1 MKITTPKGNNFL
13 ILFLYSFHPHSQFRI
28 PHQTLTT
35 MEDQTAGIISE
46 PGAVEEPLA
55 PNRKLNLTSLMNHR
69 QGDVSWVNENTAI
82 LVIHGIG
89 NQFPLETLDL
99 FGRGLIKQYK
109 KVFGDSFTISHRVVP
124 KPATGNEIWFD
135 NVVRLTKDGEPFHID
150 IYEYYWANHTEGQ
163 ASYSDINNWL
173 NGVVKGA
180 KTFYQKNAKLGMRYK
195 DSSFF
200 FSKKTGAFRPLRYR
214 LFISVASKFIM
225 FLDFVSVALLKI
237 VSFIPFVGEY
247 AASIL
252 QSFSKQSIHKFTN
265 VIGDLAIYAV
275 VDSKSK
281 FYNIRK
287 MILNGAVESIKFL
300 IEKEEDP
307 GTSDEK
313 ETRLAYPSVLIAG
326 HSLGSQVAYD
336 AINRLN
342 LLLNQNLIKHYDNQG
357 RSTQAENPNERISD
371 QLKGFITFGS
381 PLDKTVFFLREN
393 VPDENYLRQQLLE
406 AYHGFK
412 QRNWSLSESA
422 GNPCYKLQS
431 CLNRVLEDVLWR
443 NYYDNADYVSGGL
456 DYYEKL
462 TNIDCDF
469 KAKGWLKF
477 THSDYWVCD
486 SFYLDL
492 IDNFLSADSYLNVTR
507 SQRAQTK
514 KEDVGA

>member
-1 MKITTPKGNNFL
+1 MK
-13 ILFLYSFHPHSQFRI
+13 
-28 PHQTLTT
+28 
-35 MEDQTAGIISE
+35 DQTAGILSK
-46 PGAVEEPLA
+46 PGAMEEPLT
-55 PNRKLNLTSLMNHR
+55 PNPKFNLNSLSKGRK
-69 QGDVSWVNENTAI
+69 GDLSWVTENTAI

-109 KVFGDSFTISHRVVP
+109 KVFGDSFTISHRIVP
-124 KPATGNEIWFD
+124 KPTTGSEIWFD
-135 NVVRLTKDGEPFHID
+135 NVVRLTKEGEEFHID

-200 FSKKTGAFRPLRYR
+200 FSKKTGAFKPLRYR
-214 LFISVASKFIM
+214 FFISVASKFIM
-225 FLDFVSVALLKI
+225 FLDFVSVALLKL

-247 AASIL
+247 AVSIL
-252 QSFSKQSIHKFTN
+252 QSFSKRSIHKFTN

-275 VDSKSK
+275 VDPKSK

-287 MILNGAVESIKFL
+287 RILSGAVESIKFL

-307 GTSDEK
+307 GSVDEK
-313 ETRLAYPSVLIAG
+313 ETRLAYPSVLVAG

-342 LLLNQNLIKHYDNQG
+342 LLLNQNLIKHYDSQG
-357 RSTQAENPNERISD
+357 RSTKQENANRRICD

-393 VPDENYLRQQLLE
+393 VPDASYLRQQLLE

-412 QRNWSLSESA
+412 QRNWSLAE
-422 GNPCYKLQS
+422 GTGDPCYKLQP
-431 CLNRVLEDVLWR
+431 CLNRILEDVTWR
-443 NYYDNADYVSGGL
+443 NYYDNSDYVSGGL
-456 DYYEKL
+456 DYYEML

-469 KAKGWLKF
+469 KTKGWFPF
-477 THSDYWVCD
+477 THSDYWACD
-486 SFYLDL
+486 NFYLDI
-492 IDNFLSADSYLNVTR
+492 IDNFLSADAYLNVVR
-507 SQRAQTK
+507 SQQTQTEK
-514 KEDVGA
+514 QDVGAG

>member
-1 MKITTPKGNNFL
+1 
-13 ILFLYSFHPHSQFRI
+13 
-28 PHQTLTT
+28 
-35 MEDQTAGIISE
+35 MEDQTAGILSNTPAIE
-46 PGAVEEPLA
+46 DPLT
-55 PNRKLNLTSLMNHR
+55 PNPKFNLTSLMKGR
-69 QGDVSWVNENTAI
+69 RGDISWVTENTAI

-109 KVFGDSFTISHRVVP
+109 KIFGDSFTISHRVVP
-124 KPATGNEIWFD
+124 KPATGNEVWFD
-135 NVVRLTKDGEPFHID
+135 NVLRLTKEGEPFHID
-150 IYEYYWANHTEGQ
+150 IYEYYWANHTEGH

-180 KTFYQKNAKLGMRYK
+180 KTFYRKNAKLGMRYK

-200 FSKKTGAFRPLRYR
+200 FNKKSGAFRPVRYR
-214 LFISVASKFIM
+214 FFISVASKFIM
-225 FLDFVSVALLKI
+225 FLDFVSVVLLKL

-252 QSFSKQSIHKFTN
+252 QSFSKKSIHNFTN

-275 VDSKSK
+275 VDPKSK
-281 FYNIRK
+281 FYNIRRK
-287 MILNGAVESIKFL
+287 ILSGAVEAIKFL

-307 GTSDEK
+307 GTADEK
-313 ETRLAYPSVLIAG
+313 AAPLAYPSVLVAG

-342 LLLNQNLIKHYDNQG
+342 LLVNQNLIKHYDNQG
-357 RSTQAENPNERISD
+357 RSTKPGNATRSISD

-412 QRNWSLSESA
+412 QRNWSLSEGA
-422 GNPCYKLQS
+422 ADPCYKLQP
-431 CLNRVLEDVLWR
+431 CLNRVLEDIAWR

-469 KAKGWLKF
+469 KSKGWFAF
-477 THSDYWVCD
+477 THSDYWLCD
-486 SFYLDL
+486 DFYLDL
-492 IDNFLSADSYLNVTR
+492 IDNFLSADAYLNVVR
-507 SQRAQTK
+507 SQQAQK
-514 KEDVGA
+514 QEQDIGAG